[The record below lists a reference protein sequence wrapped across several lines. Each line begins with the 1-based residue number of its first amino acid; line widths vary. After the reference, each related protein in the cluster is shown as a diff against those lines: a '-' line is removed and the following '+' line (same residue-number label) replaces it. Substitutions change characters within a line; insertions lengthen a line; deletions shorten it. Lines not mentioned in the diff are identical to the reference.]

1 LNASNDKNKQGGKK
15 MKYYVFEDGWDV
27 NIYTSKK
34 EAVDDYEITLDRLS
48 DYEKEKKEYFRVYEI
63 ETDKDLDEIA
73 DLMDYMTEMIF
84 KLK

>member
-1 LNASNDKNKQGGKK
+1 

-63 ETDKDLDEIA
+63 ETDKNLDEIA

>member
-1 LNASNDKNKQGGKK
+1 

>member
-1 LNASNDKNKQGGKK
+1 

-34 EAVDDYEITLDRLS
+34 EAIDDYEITLDRLS
-48 DYEKEKKEYFRVYEI
+48 DYEKEKKEYFRLYEI
-63 ETDKDLDEIA
+63 ETGKNLDEIA

>member
-1 LNASNDKNKQGGKK
+1 

-34 EAVDDYEITLDRLS
+34 EAVNDYEITLDRLS

-63 ETDKDLDEIA
+63 ETNKNLDEIA

>member
-1 LNASNDKNKQGGKK
+1 

-48 DYEKEKKEYFRVYEI
+48 DYEKEKKEYFMLYEI
-63 ETDKDLDEIA
+63 ETDKDLNEIA
-73 DLMDYMTEMIF
+73 DLTEYMTEMLY

>member
-1 LNASNDKNKQGGKK
+1 
-15 MKYYVFEDGWDV
+15 MEYYVFENGWDV

-73 DLMDYMTEMIF
+73 DLTEYMTEMIY

>member
-1 LNASNDKNKQGGKK
+1 

-34 EAVDDYEITLDRLS
+34 EAVDDYEITLNRLS

-63 ETDKDLDEIA
+63 ETNKDLDEIA

>member
-1 LNASNDKNKQGGKK
+1 

-73 DLMDYMTEMIF
+73 DLMDYMTEMIY

>member
-1 LNASNDKNKQGGKK
+1 

-63 ETDKDLDEIA
+63 ETNKDLDEIA